1 MEMAQKR
8 NFALFSL
15 CMWAASSTS
24 ANICLTP
31 FVHRGV
37 TFKNRVGLAPLT
49 RGRAS
54 FPEGVVSD
62 LHVQYYTQRS
72 SGGFILTEAT
82 GISRRGLGWY
92 RAPGIYTGEQI
103 EAWKRVTESVH
114 EAGGKIYLQLWHM
127 GRAGHSDVFMH
138 RPLAPSAIALEGEVP
153 AAYHQRKP
161 YETPEAMTHRQI
173 RQAVGEYKQAALN
186 AIAAGFD
193 GCQVH
198 GANGYL
204 IEQFLQPSSNQRRDE
219 YGGSLTNRLRFLKE
233 VLEAV
238 TGAIGPDRFPPS
250 YCAAT
255 RCTRCH
261 DMVLRVDAERG
272 SGSAP
277 TAWD

>member
-1 MEMAQKR
+1 
-8 NFALFSL
+8 
-15 CMWAASSTS
+15 
-24 ANICLTP
+24 
-31 FVHRGV
+31 
-37 TFKNRVGLAPLT
+37 
-49 RGRAS
+49 
-54 FPEGVVSD
+54 
-62 LHVQYYTQRS
+62 
-72 SGGFILTEAT
+72 
-82 GISRRGLGWY
+82 
-92 RAPGIYTGEQI
+92 
-103 EAWKRVTESVH
+103 VTESVH

-238 TGAIGPDRFPPS
+238 TGAIGPDRFLPVVLCRVALGVMTWCCVWMQNVDPVQPPRHGIRDGWKLPGV
-250 YCAAT
+250 
-255 RCTRCH
+255 RCGHPAGCKLQGCGH
-261 DMVLRVDAERG
+261 
-272 SGSAP
+272 
-277 TAWD
+277 